1 MARRWAWWTG
11 AGLLLAALLFL
22 GVWRLLR
29 ELPDLLR
36 KAEETVAE
44 EGGRLGLKVTFRNL
58 RFQPLHL
65 RVSLDDLAVDD
76 ALSRLPLARAEHVDL
91 AISPRRVLSGYSP
104 VSRVRVRGFS
114 LKIEEGNRPL
124 LEKIRAARGGGERAE
139 PIPEILLLDGR
150 LEVGPLGP
158 LQRWEAAVDE
168 LRVRDV
174 RFLGTQV
181 TTSLQRAAGVVDL
194 PGVGRGTVPLDSA
207 DIDLL
212 VREGGIRIRK
222 LRVSGAAASLRIS
235 GIVDVPAESAR
246 LNASGQLDIG
256 KWIEA
261 GGAGGA
267 RLAAVATRGT
277 VDFSAQWEGTPES
290 PDASAK
296 LVLHKGLLLGDTAVE
311 ADLSAALAGR
321 RIRVTALRATLW
333 GGTLEGSGAYDLQA
347 GKGEGKLSLARAS
360 LGAAPWQAWGIP
372 WRPVGPGSVEIAVS
386 GGPEKI
392 RYSVS
397 AGSPGGLE
405 RPGDRI
411 ARVTLPVTLT
421 ASGELEPGRI
431 LAAETFRVQ
440 AGKAALTGK
449 GSYRFAEGRI
459 ETSGGLAVPA
469 GKVSQF
475 GWNYPVSWDRL
486 EGEWQLAGTVDRLRV
501 AAGVKARGLAARALP
516 PVPVSVKIEGDPAGA
531 VHFVAD
537 VPAPA
542 ATVTAAGTVTGPLS
556 PEPPLLDATVAARQI
571 DFSQAGR
578 WVSAVWVSLGKDPG
592 DPAKYASG
600 LSGMGSADL
609 QLSFGRGDF
618 SVSGSLVSEELRAS
632 GVPVRALSASGEWRR
647 REGAALWEAR
657 ASGAVGDGAFVVAG
671 TGRDGDAGLSAT
683 MEKVD
688 LGWAVSLFDPATG
701 GRISGTAEVALT
713 ARSGERGWEI
723 DRLTAAV
730 PRLTLR
736 DPPTEGRTPEERARA
751 SWEGVSAE
759 GSLGEASG
767 ELAVSAANP
776 AMRAT
781 ATVRRAADWPATF
794 SFAAE
799 EVPTAF
805 LLDAAGMK
813 GHPSGGAWNA
823 EGSGAVRAGAVLGK
837 NGWNLDAVTEF
848 RFSVTADSPAAAGI
862 SFHELRASGRKEGHA
877 LTGELETRVP
887 DTRLSCSIGLGEP
900 FAFRVEGPFS
910 IGDPAG
916 RAGLR
921 NGGRNAEGRTEFA
934 LTGTVQLAG
943 SLRAPESTRG
953 FVSVHDMHFRARGF
967 ELTGSEISLQLAP
980 EGIRWAGG
988 ALRAGGSP
996 LLVSGRASWS
1006 GDLDVRIE
1014 GTIPAATA
1022 RLATDVFDRLGGV
1035 LQVNVRLTGKW
1046 DDPSLVGTGRLEG
1059 GTLSFREYAQ
1069 VFEEMSADLVFSRES
1084 IVLESFHG
1092 RSGGG
1097 YLDGRGEIPLRF
1109 AEGQR
1114 MYFSVD
1120 FFNMR
1125 YPYPADIRPVLQG
1138 HVELLGPL
1146 DDLLIAGDVEVQSAR
1161 YTKTIRPERAFLD
1174 FRRRLADVTARME
1187 ETPFRIRL
1195 DIEAIADGTILVRN
1209 NLAEA
1214 TAKGEFRVMGD
1225 TRRVI
1230 LLGSFDVIEGAVNY
1244 RGNRYRVTRA
1254 VVDFQDPLR
1263 NNPRIDASAETRR
1276 GNVAVTVSVTGT
1288 LEKYE
1293 VELHSDPPLSKNDIV
1308 ALLSLG
1314 VTTEKLAGAEG
1325 SVSAGE
1331 AAAFAFGPY
1340 TGRVEERIRGIVGLD
1355 TFAIEPAFSSADKS
1369 FEPRFRVGKAFG
1381 ERLSLS
1387 VSTSVGTTAESSA
1400 AAEFKVFENVFLQG
1414 SWRSATTTREGDLGG
1429 DVKFRYRFRQVRDIF
1444 QGRD

>member
-1 MARRWAWWTG
+1 M
-11 AGLLLAALLFL
+11 GLLLAALLFL
-22 GVWRLLR
+22 GVWRVSR

-36 KAEETVAE
+36 KAEETIAE
-44 EGGRLGLKVTFRNL
+44 ESGRFGLKVTFRNL

-76 ALSRLPLARAEHVDL
+76 ALSGLPLARAGHVDL
-91 AISPRRVLSGYSP
+91 AISPSRLLSGYSP
-104 VSRVRVRGFS
+104 VSRVRVRDFS
-114 LKIEEGNRPL
+114 LRVEEGNRPL
-124 LEKIRAARGGGERAE
+124 LEKIRAARGDGDGDGAE

-158 LQRWEAAVDE
+158 LERWEAAVEE

-181 TTSLQRAAGVVDL
+181 TTSLRRAAGVVDL

-222 LRVSGAAASLRIS
+222 FRAGGDAASLSIS
-235 GIVDVPAESAR
+235 GVVDIPAESAG
-246 LNASGQLDIG
+246 LSASGQLDIG

-261 GGAGGA
+261 GGAGGS

-277 VDFSAQWEGTPES
+277 VDFSAQWEGTLER

-296 LVLHKGLLLGDTAVE
+296 LVLRRGLLLGDTAVE

-321 RIRVTALRATLW
+321 SVRVTALRGTLL
-333 GGTLEGSGAYDLQA
+333 GGTLEGSGAYDLKA
-347 GKGEGKLSLARAS
+347 GKGEGRLSLARAT

-411 ARVTLPVTLT
+411 ARVTLPVALA

-431 LAAETFRVQ
+431 LSAETFRVQ

-449 GSYRFAEGRI
+449 GSYRFAEGGI
-459 ETSGGLAVPA
+459 ETSGGLSVPA

-475 GWNYPVSWDRL
+475 GWNYPVSWNAL
-486 EGEWQLAGTVDRLRV
+486 EGEWQLSGTVDRLRV

-516 PVPVSVKIEGDPAGA
+516 PVPVTVKIEGDPAA
-531 VHFVAD
+531 AIHFVAD
-537 VPAPA
+537 VPAPV

-556 PEPPLLDATVAARQI
+556 PEPPLLDATVAAREI

-578 WVSAVWVSLGKDPG
+578 WVSAVWISLGKDPG
-592 DPAKYASG
+592 DPARYASD
-600 LSGMGSADL
+600 LSGTGSADL

-618 SVSGSLVSEELRAS
+618 SVAGSLVSEELRTS
-632 GVPVRALSASGEWRR
+632 GVPVRALSATGEWRR

-657 ASGAVGDGAFVVAG
+657 ASGAVGDGAFVVTG
-671 TGRDGDAGLSAT
+671 TGRDGDAGISAT

-688 LGWAVSLFDPATG
+688 LGWAVSLFDTAKG
-701 GRISGTAEVALT
+701 ARISGTAEVALT
-713 ARSGERGWEI
+713 ARTGEKGWEV

-736 DPPTEGRTPEERARA
+736 DPPTEGGAPGGGVRAT
-751 SWEGVSAE
+751 WEAVSVE
-759 GSLGEASG
+759 GSFAEASG
-767 ELAVSAANP
+767 ELSVSAASP

-781 ATVRRAADWPATF
+781 GTIRRAADWPATF

-805 LLDAAGMK
+805 LLAAAGMK
-813 GHPSGGAWNA
+813 LESSGGAWNA
-823 EGSGAVRAGAVLGK
+823 EGEGAVRAGALLGK
-837 NGWNLDAVTEF
+837 DGVNLDAVTEF
-848 RFSVTADSPAAAGI
+848 RFSATADSPAAAGV
-862 SFHELRASGRKEGHA
+862 SFGELRASGKKEGRA
-877 LTGELETRVP
+877 LTAEIETRAP
-887 DTRLSCSIGLGEP
+887 DSRLSCSVGLSEP

-910 IGDPAG
+910 IGGSTG
-916 RAGLR
+916 RGEPQ
-921 NGGRNAEGRTEFA
+921 NGEEAAEERAQFA
-934 LTGTVQLAG
+934 LAGTAQLAG
-943 SLRAPESTRG
+943 SLRVPESTRG
-953 FVSVHDMHFRARGF
+953 SLSVRDMRVRARGF
-967 ELTGSEISLQLAP
+967 ELTGSEVSLQLSP

-988 ALRAGGSP
+988 SLRAAGSP

-1006 GDLDVRIE
+1006 GDLDVRLE
-1014 GTIPAATA
+1014 GAIPAAAA
-1022 RLATDVFDRLGGV
+1022 RLATGVFDRLGGV
-1035 LQVNVRLTGKW
+1035 LRVNVRLTGTW
-1046 DDPSLVGTGRLEG
+1046 NDPSLIGTGRLEG

-1069 VFEEMSADLVFSRES
+1069 VFEDMSADLVFSRER
-1084 IVLESFHG
+1084 IVFESFQG

-1114 MYFSVD
+1114 MYLSVD

-1174 FRRRLADVTARME
+1174 FRRRLADVTARRE

-1195 DIEAIADGTILVRN
+1195 DIEAIADGTILIRN

-1214 TAKGEFRVMGD
+1214 TAKGEFRVVGD
-1225 TRRVI
+1225 TSRVI
-1230 LLGSFDVIEGAVNY
+1230 LLGSFDVIEGTVNY
-1244 RGNRYRVTRA
+1244 RGNRYQITRA

-1293 VELHSDPPLSKNDIV
+1293 VELNSDPPLSKNDIV

-1314 VTTEKLAGAEG
+1314 VTAEKLTGAEG

-1331 AAAFAFGPY
+1331 AAAIAFGPY

-1429 DVKFRYRFRQVRDIF
+1429 DVKFRYRFQQIRDIF